1 MLLTGHRSQSPRED
15 LLRVIR
21 QVRHRWRLKIVLRGV
36 AVMITA
42 SIVAFLL
49 SAYGLEYF
57 RFSAPAI
64 ITFRVLTY
72 LTLTLLLI
80 WSLLLPLSRRV
91 SDELVALYLEEHE
104 PSLQA
109 SVLSALEESGKPDAS
124 SRDDMSPALIRRLI
138 EVTVEK
144 CDSIDSGRAVERRSL
159 QRTSGALVGLAATSA
174 MLLLFGPGYLRHGLS
189 AVAFPH
195 RSIET
200 VSPYKIVVAPG
211 NVTIARGTDQVIT
224 AELVGFET
232 EKVELYSRSHASV
245 PYEPLMLVTGLK
257 ENQYEVMLFDIGEA
271 TDYFVQS
278 SGIRSPV
285 YTIEVIDIPFVERL
299 ELEYHFPPYTELPP
313 RTIEDGGDI
322 AVLRGTEVRVR
333 AVPTTETL
341 GGRFVINEE
350 TILPMDR
357 QPDGSFKT
365 SFTVETSGFYRI
377 DLEDH
382 DGAMITASSQHTIEV
397 LDDQPPVVGFEKP
410 GRDITASSVEEIFV
424 EAKANDDFGVQALEL
439 VYAING
445 SDDKVLELFNNPEDA
460 PYETSAGY
468 TFFLEEFGLEPGDLI
483 SYYARARDSATG
495 DKSNVGTSDLY
506 FIQIR
511 PFGKNF
517 LPAESQAGMGG
528 GGGAGAASPD
538 ALSQQQREIVSAT
551 FNIVR
556 DRSEYSDE
564 EFRENVVFLAL
575 AQGKLREEVQTL
587 LGRLNSRVVNVDPAF
602 VEISEILPQAVTSMQ
617 RAEETL
623 QTQNAKDALP
633 PEQHAL
639 RMLQRAEATYEEV
652 RVAMESQGGGGGGGS
667 GGRQSAAEDLADL
680 FELELDKL
688 QNQYETLQSAQQQLA
703 DTKLDET
710 LERLKELARRQ
721 EQEAERQ
728 RLRARGQRT
737 ASSGS
742 GASQRALA
750 DETEEAARQLERLA
764 RNESDPDLM
773 QAARQLQKAAD
784 AMRRAAVDPGDNGMV
799 DAGAALEQLR
809 EAQSRLE
816 QEQSGRLKRNIATA
830 LDRVDALAE
839 AERQVA
845 DQVAQLDQD
854 PQVRRTQVGPLMG
867 RKDQMSTEVA
877 SLERQL
883 DNTSAEF
890 RRDERESSQRL
901 QAAADSI
908 RKNKLKEKIRYSKG
922 VILGRAPE
930 YSRAFEQQIGADI
943 EEIRQALSEA
953 EAAIGQNPADQWAE
967 ALEATRDLMRGV
979 QSLEQRVGEA
989 AQRDGPDQDEQQR
1002 QSQGDLQQGGQ
1013 SAQGQRGG
1021 GNRSGLPNQ
1030 GGNRTHAQPGD
1041 WNVGPD
1047 QVRQFS
1053 REYREQAMDAQK
1065 LRQLLEQ
1072 QGFTVDDLD
1081 AVIQALREFD
1091 DQRIYADANEIAR
1104 LQTFVNENLKRFEY
1118 RLRRENEGGNTNP
1131 LFLAGSDEVPSGFRD
1146 LIEEYFRRL
1155 SQEEPSS

>member
-1 MLLTGHRSQSPRED
+1 MLLTGHQSQSPRED
-15 LLRVIR
+15 LFRVIR
-21 QVRHRWRLKIVLRGV
+21 QVRKRWRLRIVLRGL
-36 AVMITA
+36 AVMVTA
-42 SIVAFLL
+42 GIVAFLL

-64 ITFRVLTY
+64 ITFRILTY
-72 LTLTLLLI
+72 LTLTLLLV

-91 SDELVALYLEEHE
+91 SDESVALYLEEHE

-109 SVLSALEESGKPDAS
+109 SVLSALEESGKPDVS
-124 SRDDMSPALIRRLI
+124 SRVDMSPALIRRLI
-138 EVTVEK
+138 EVAVEK
-144 CDSIDSGRAVERRSL
+144 CDSIDFGRAVERRSL

-200 VSPYKIVVAPG
+200 ASPYKIVVAPG
-211 NVTIARGTDQVIT
+211 NVTIARGSDQVIT

-245 PYEPLMLVTGLK
+245 PYESLPLVTAFK

-278 SGIRSPV
+278 SGIRSEV

-357 QPDGSFKT
+357 QSDGSLKT
-365 SFTVETSGFYRI
+365 RFTVEMNGFYRI

-382 DGAMITASSQHTIEV
+382 DGVMITASSQHTIEV

-410 GRDITASSVEEIFV
+410 GRDITASSIEEIFV
-424 EAKANDDFGVQALEL
+424 EAKANDDFGIQALEL

-445 SDDKVLELFNNPEDA
+445 SDDKVLELFNNLENT
-460 PYETSAGY
+460 PYDTSAGY
-468 TFFLEEFGLEPGDLI
+468 TFFLEEYGLEPGDLI
-483 SYYARARDSATG
+483 SYYARARDSANG

-511 PFGKNF
+511 PFGKDF

-528 GGGAGAASPD
+528 GGGGGATSPD

-556 DRSEYSDE
+556 DRSKYSDE

-652 RVAMESQGGGGGGGS
+652 RVAMESQGGGGGGS

-773 QAARQLQKAAD
+773 QAAQQLQKAAD
-784 AMRRAAVDPGDNGMV
+784 AMRRAAVDPGDNGMA
-799 DAGAALEQLR
+799 DASTALEQLR

-839 AERQVA
+839 AERQVTN
-845 DQVAQLDQD
+845 DVTQLDQD

-890 RRDERESSQRL
+890 RRDEREASQRL
-901 QAAADSI
+901 QTAADSI

-989 AQRDGPDQDEQQR
+989 ARRDGAAQDEQQR

-1013 SAQGQRGG
+1013 SGQGQRSG
-1021 GNRSGLPNQ
+1021 GNRTGVPNQ
-1030 GGNRTHAQPGD
+1030 GGNRTHAQPSD

-1072 QGFTVDDLD
+1072 QGVTVDDLD

-1091 DQRIYADANEIAR
+1091 DQRIYADADEIAR

-1118 RLRRENEGGNTNP
+1118 RLRRENEGEDTNP

>member
-1 MLLTGHRSQSPRED
+1 MLLTGHQSQSPRED
-15 LLRVIR
+15 LFRVIR
-21 QVRHRWRLKIVLRGV
+21 QVRQRWRLKIVLRGL
-36 AVMITA
+36 AVMVTA
-42 SIVAFLL
+42 GIVAFLL

-64 ITFRVLTY
+64 ITFRILTY
-72 LTLTLLLI
+72 LTLTLLLV

-91 SDELVALYLEEHE
+91 SDESVALYLEEHE

-109 SVLSALEESGKPDAS
+109 SVLSALEESGKPDVS
-124 SRDDMSPALIRRLI
+124 SRVDMSPALIRRLI
-138 EVTVEK
+138 EVAVEK

-200 VSPYKIVVAPG
+200 ASPYKIVVAPG
-211 NVTIARGTDQVIT
+211 NVTVARGTDQVIT

-245 PYEPLMLVTGLK
+245 PYEPLPLVTGFK
-257 ENQYEVMLFDIGEA
+257 ETQYEVMLFDIGEA

-278 SGIRSPV
+278 SGIRSEV

-341 GGRFVINEE
+341 GGQFVINEE

-357 QPDGSFKT
+357 QSDGSLKT
-365 SFTVETSGFYRI
+365 RFTVEMNGFYRI

-382 DGAMITASSQHTIEV
+382 DGVMITASSQHTIEV

-410 GRDITASSVEEIFV
+410 GRDITASSIEEIFV
-424 EAKANDDFGVQALEL
+424 EAKANDDFGIQALEL

-445 SDDKVLELFNNPEDA
+445 SDDKVLELFNNPENT
-460 PYETSAGY
+460 PYDTSAGY
-468 TFFLEEFGLEPGDLI
+468 TFFLEEYGLEPGDLI
-483 SYYARARDSATG
+483 SYYARARDSANS

-511 PFGKNF
+511 PFGKDF

-528 GGGAGAASPD
+528 GGGGGATSPD

-556 DRSEYSDE
+556 DRSKYSDE

-623 QTQNAKDALP
+623 QTQNAKDALQ

-652 RVAMESQGGGGGGGS
+652 RVAMESQGGGGGS
-667 GGRQSAAEDLADL
+667 GGRQSAADDLADL

-773 QAARQLQKAAD
+773 QAAQQLQKAAD

-799 DAGAALEQLR
+799 DASAALEQLR

-830 LDRVDALAE
+830 LDRVDALAD
-839 AERQVA
+839 AERQVT
-845 DQVAQLDQD
+845 DDVGQLDQD
-854 PQVRRTQVGPLMG
+854 AQVRRTQVGPLMG
-867 RKDQMSTEVA
+867 RKDQMSAEVA

-890 RRDERESSQRL
+890 RRDEREASQRL

-989 AQRDGPDQDEQQR
+989 ARRDGPAQDEQQR

-1013 SAQGQRGG
+1013 SDQGQRGG
-1021 GNRSGLPNQ
+1021 GNRTGLPNQ
-1030 GGNRTHAQPGD
+1030 GGNRTHAQPSD
-1041 WNVGPD
+1041 WDVGPD

-1053 REYREQAMDAQK
+1053 REYREQAIDAQK

-1091 DQRIYADANEIAR
+1091 DQRIYADADEIAR
-1104 LQTFVNENLKRFEY
+1104 LQIFVNENLKRFEY
-1118 RLRRENEGGNTNP
+1118 RLRRENEGENTNP

-1155 SQEEPSS
+1155 SQKEPSS

>member
-1 MLLTGHRSQSPRED
+1 MLLTGHQSQSPRED
-15 LLRVIR
+15 LFRVIR
-21 QVRHRWRLKIVLRGV
+21 QVRQRWRLKIVLRGLT
-36 AVMITA
+36 VMVTA
-42 SIVAFLL
+42 GIVAFLL

-64 ITFRVLTY
+64 ITFRILTY
-72 LTLTLLLI
+72 LTLTLLLV

-91 SDELVALYLEEHE
+91 SDESVALYLEEHE

-109 SVLSALEESGKPDAS
+109 SVLSALEESGKPDVS
-124 SRDDMSPALIRRLI
+124 SRVDMSPALVRRLI
-138 EVTVEK
+138 EVAVEK
-144 CDSIDSGRAVERRSL
+144 CDSIDFGRAVERRSL

-200 VSPYKIVVAPG
+200 ASPYKIVVAPG

-245 PYEPLMLVTGLK
+245 PYESLPLVTAFK

-278 SGIRSPV
+278 SGIRSEV

-322 AVLRGTEVRVR
+322 AVLRGTEVWVR

-357 QPDGSFKT
+357 QSDGSLKT
-365 SFTVETSGFYRI
+365 RFTVEMNGFYRI

-382 DGAMITASSQHTIEV
+382 DGVMITASSQHTIEV

-410 GRDITASSVEEIFV
+410 GRDITASSIEEIFV
-424 EAKANDDFGVQALEL
+424 EAKANDDFGIQALEL

-445 SDDKVLELFNNPEDA
+445 SDDKVLELFNNLQNT
-460 PYETSAGY
+460 PYDTSAGY
-468 TFFLEEFGLEPGDLI
+468 TFFLEEYGLEPGDLI
-483 SYYARARDSATG
+483 SYYARARDSANG

-511 PFGKNF
+511 PFGKDF

-528 GGGAGAASPD
+528 GGGGGATSPD

-556 DRSEYSDE
+556 DRSKYSDE

-652 RVAMESQGGGGGGGS
+652 RVAMESQGGGGGGS

-773 QAARQLQKAAD
+773 QAAQQLQKAAD
-784 AMRRAAVDPGDNGMV
+784 AMRRAAVDPGDNSMA
-799 DAGAALEQLR
+799 DASTALEQLR

-830 LDRVDALAE
+830 LDRVNALAE

-845 DQVAQLDQD
+845 HDVAQLDQD
-854 PQVRRTQVGPLMG
+854 AQVRRTQVGPLMG

-890 RRDERESSQRL
+890 RRDEREASQRL

-989 AQRDGPDQDEQQR
+989 ARRDGPAQDEQQR

-1013 SAQGQRGG
+1013 SGQGQRGG
-1021 GNRSGLPNQ
+1021 GNRTGVPNQ
-1030 GGNRTHAQPGD
+1030 GGNRTHAQPSD

-1072 QGFTVDDLD
+1072 QGVTVDDLD

-1091 DQRIYADANEIAR
+1091 DQRIYADADEIAR

-1118 RLRRENEGGNTNP
+1118 RLRRENEGEDTNP